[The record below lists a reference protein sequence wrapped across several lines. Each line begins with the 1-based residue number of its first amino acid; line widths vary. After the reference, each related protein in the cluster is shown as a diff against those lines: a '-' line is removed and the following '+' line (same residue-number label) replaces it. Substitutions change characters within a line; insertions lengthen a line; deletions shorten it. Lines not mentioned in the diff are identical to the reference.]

1 MRKFWV
7 VFSQVFF
14 KNLKSG
20 SWIFLVLSPLI
31 VLLIGGGIFY
41 YVAQTTEPA
50 KVAVVSEQPLAP
62 LLAQQDKETKY
73 KTYSVQA
80 AQKALADEK
89 VDGVL
94 TVSLTPTFKASY
106 KNRENSQT
114 VSDTTLTQSLSRL
127 KTQQAAAALKLTP
140 TQLSALLTPAKVTTK
155 TVAFVDGKQVAK
167 SNSAGDIN
175 RGFAFAVTFLM
186 IMVTMTYGS
195 MLASEIATEKGSR
208 IMEILLSSVSATTQ
222 FFGKIAGVFAL
233 LLVQIAVYA
242 VTGAIA
248 WQWAK
253 NQSFIQQY
261 LHGVDLSFLWN
272 APGLITVAFFLVG
285 TLLYAVL
292 AAMAGSLVSNLEQ
305 VQQAVMP
312 ISLFGMLGYFGALI
326 AQQNDAI
333 VVKVASYVPFISAS
347 VMPVRLTLGRA
358 GAAEALVSLAVS
370 IVFLIAFTWLS
381 VAIYRSNVL
390 VYSDAGVLKSMR
402 KSWQIWRSEQG
413 K

>member
-73 KTYSVQA
+73 KTYSAQA

-114 VSDTTLTQSLSRL
+114 VSDTTLNQSLSRL

-272 APGLITVAFFLVG
+272 APGLITVAFFLIG

-326 AQQNDAI
+326 AQQMTRSWSKWRAMCHL
-333 VVKVASYVPFISAS
+333 S
-347 VMPVRLTLGRA
+347 VRL
-358 GAAEALVSLAVS
+358 
-370 IVFLIAFTWLS
+370 
-381 VAIYRSNVL
+381 
-390 VYSDAGVLKSMR
+390 
-402 KSWQIWRSEQG
+402 
-413 K
+413 